1 MKMRIYLVLFLKI
14 FIHSANAAFEK
25 LYLYNGT
32 YFDNLNNINIDDYLP
47 KDNNL
52 YIDYG
57 PCTCDLLTDYCDYR
71 CCCDLKCIPYI
82 KKWEENNLCLNIDY
96 NKLSNYSCHGR
107 HGLKNEKKDSFEWN
121 TINSPLLYTDQI
133 SKLMCVRHDRTRN
146 KIEEYYK
153 NNDDIDL
160 NLLDFIKQSS
170 YYQNG
175 NQNENQNENLFRLAI
190 QNKPVYNIGPYG
202 KKLKKAE
209 FEVLKPI
216 EGFFIISN
224 ESATGEEINIVLERG
239 DYNYLKKIIIKIDP
253 NNINNNIILLE
264 LISDT
269 EVKKTHI
276 TILYNSNKLNENNEQ
291 EMIVS
296 GNPGYLVGKNVLFS
310 FEENNEAKL
319 YNNGFFIYGA
329 KEDGSCMLKYDD
341 DNVVNIQSIKFKQN
355 SIYSCKYYITD
366 CYDFELLKIFESAEN
381 FEGKRIGKYGNS
393 KIKTDNIYEEWI
405 NVDYKNLDIN
415 PFLNIAEKCNFPTKI
430 YLEILVTKFLT
441 KGQPQEMIVGA
452 KIYYSTEEIDLN
464 EFHKISFITKF
475 VVISEELFEN
485 SDKQSSLYPITNDE
499 IKKP

>member
-1 MKMRIYLVLFLKI
+1 MRIYLVLFLKI
-14 FIHSANAAFEK
+14 FIHFEIAAFER
-25 LYLYNGT
+25 LYLYTGT

-153 NNDDIDL
+153 NNDDITSEIE
-160 NLLDFIKQSS
+160 FIKSNS
-170 YYQNG
+170 YFDSDG
-175 NQNENQNENLFRLAI
+175 NQNENNIIIKINEDSFL
-190 QNKPVYNIGPYG
+190 YNIGPYG
-202 KKLKKAE
+202 KKTKIAKFEKYKYIEGYFIIDNKNDEIIKKEEQIINVNVNNKEKLKQLKKLIITINE
-209 FEVLKPI
+209 NN
-216 EGFFIISN
+216 EGS
-224 ESATGEEINIVLERG
+224 
-239 DYNYLKKIIIKIDP
+239 
-253 NNINNNIILLE
+253 ILLQ
-264 LISDT
+264 LDSKK
-269 EVKKTHI
+269 EVKKSHV
-276 TILYNSNKLNENNEQ
+276 TILYNSNENN
-291 EMIVS
+291 MILS
-296 GNPGYLVGKNVLFS
+296 GNPGYLVSKNVLFA
-310 FEENNEAKL
+310 FKEDGTNKI
-319 YNNGFFIYGA
+319 YNNGYFIYGA
-329 KEDGSCMLKYDD
+329 NEDGSCMNIQENDEDK
-341 DNVVNIQSIKFKQN
+341 VINIQSIKFKQN
-355 SIYSCKYYITD
+355 SIYSCKCEYND
-366 CYDFELLKIFESAEN
+366 CFDYTNLLIFQSAESFKN
-381 FEGKRIGKYGNS
+381 LLIGKYGNS
-393 KIKTDNIYEEWI
+393 INDDEW
-405 NVDYKNLDIN
+405 
-415 PFLNIAEKCNFPTKI
+415 LNIESEDIPSESSNIPDHFNFTNKI

-452 KIYYSTEEIDLN
+452 KLHYSTEIIDGNNHLDKY
-464 EFHKISFITKF
+464 KISFITKF